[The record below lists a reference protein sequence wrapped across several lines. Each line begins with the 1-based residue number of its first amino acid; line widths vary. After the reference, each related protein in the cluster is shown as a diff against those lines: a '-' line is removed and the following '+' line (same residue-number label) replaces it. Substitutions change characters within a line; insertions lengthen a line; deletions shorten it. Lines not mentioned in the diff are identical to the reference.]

1 MLSINLSELVL
12 TIISFFLLLF
22 LLNKFLY
29 TPVLK
34 FMRERQAR
42 IDAGLEKERAANAEA
57 AENEK
62 RIEDAK
68 TQRREEAKAI
78 LAKQRTD
85 DGRAH
90 EECAKQLLK
99 DSTKERQE
107 ARVRVEAM
115 AKDAKAKLDTEKD
128 ELANALAERLISK

>member
-90 EECAKQLLK
+90 EESAKQLLK
-99 DSTKERQE
+99 DSAKERQE

>member
-62 RIEDAK
+62 RVEDAK

-99 DSTKERQE
+99 DSAKERQE

-115 AKDAKAKLDTEKD
+115 AKAAKAKLDTEKD

>member
-90 EECAKQLLK
+90 EECAKRLLK
-99 DSTKERQE
+99 DSAKERQE
-107 ARVRVEAM
+107 ARVRIEAM

>member
-90 EECAKQLLK
+90 EECATQLLK
-99 DSTKERQE
+99 DSAKERQE

>member
-99 DSTKERQE
+99 DSAKERQE

-128 ELANALAERLISK
+128 ELANAIEERLISK

>member
-78 LAKQRTD
+78 LARSGRKPECVLRPWQRTPRQSSTRKRTNLQTPLQK
-85 DGRAH
+85 GSSANER
-90 EECAKQLLK
+90 ESEKQQK
-99 DSTKERQE
+99 GGGD
-107 ARVRVEAM
+107 
-115 AKDAKAKLDTEKD
+115 
-128 ELANALAERLISK
+128 

>member
-68 TQRREEAKAI
+68 TQHREEAKAI

-99 DSTKERQE
+99 DSAKERQE

>member
-62 RIEDAK
+62 RVEDAK

-99 DSTKERQE
+99 DSAKERQE

>member
-62 RIEDAK
+62 CIEDAK

-99 DSTKERQE
+99 DSAKERQE

>member
-90 EECAKQLLK
+90 EECEKQLLK
-99 DSTKERQE
+99 DSAKERQE

>member
-99 DSTKERQE
+99 DSAKERQE

-115 AKDAKAKLDTEKD
+115 AKDAKAKLNTEKD

>member
-90 EECAKQLLK
+90 EECAKQLLI
-99 DSTKERQE
+99 DSAKERQE

>member
-42 IDAGLEKERAANAEA
+42 IDAGLEKECAANAEA

-99 DSTKERQE
+99 DSAKERQE

>member
-99 DSTKERQE
+99 DSAKERQE

-115 AKDAKAKLDTEKD
+115 AKDAKANLDTEKD

>member
-42 IDAGLEKERAANAEA
+42 IDAGLEKERATNAEA

-99 DSTKERQE
+99 DSAKERQE

>member
-57 AENEK
+57 AENGK

-99 DSTKERQE
+99 DSAKERQE

>member
-42 IDAGLEKERAANAEA
+42 NDAGLEKERAANAEA

-99 DSTKERQE
+99 DSAKERQE

>member
-57 AENEK
+57 AENQK

-99 DSTKERQE
+99 DSAKERQE

>member
-12 TIISFFLLLF
+12 TIIIFFLLLF
-22 LLNKFLY
+22 MLNNFLY

-99 DSTKERQE
+99 DSAKERQE

>member
-99 DSTKERQE
+99 DSAKERQE

>member
-68 TQRREEAKAI
+68 TQRREEARAI

-99 DSTKERQE
+99 DSAKERQE

>member
-1 MLSINLSELVL
+1 
-12 TIISFFLLLF
+12 
-22 LLNKFLY
+22 
-29 TPVLK
+29 
-34 FMRERQAR
+34 MRERQAR

-99 DSTKERQE
+99 DSAKERQE

>member
-99 DSTKERQE
+99 DSAKERQE

-128 ELANALAERLISK
+128 ELANALAERLISN

>member
-34 FMRERQAR
+34 FMRERQAK

-99 DSTKERQE
+99 DSAKERQE

>member
-42 IDAGLEKERAANAEA
+42 IDAGLEKERAANAE
-57 AENEK
+57 E
-62 RIEDAK
+62 I
-68 TQRREEAKAI
+68 
-78 LAKQRTD
+78 
-85 DGRAH
+85 GRAS
-90 EECAKQLLK
+90 CR
-99 DSTKERQE
+99 ER
-107 ARVRVEAM
+107 V
-115 AKDAKAKLDTEKD
+115 
-128 ELANALAERLISK
+128 

>member
-42 IDAGLEKERAANAEA
+42 IDAGLEKERTANAEA

-99 DSTKERQE
+99 DSAKERQE

>member
-34 FMRERQAR
+34 FMRKRQAR

-99 DSTKERQE
+99 DSAKERQE

>member
-1 MLSINLSELVL
+1 MLRINLSELVL

-99 DSTKERQE
+99 DSAKERQE

>member
-99 DSTKERQE
+99 DSAKERQE

-115 AKDAKAKLDTEKD
+115 AKDAKAKRDTDKD

>member
-85 DGRAH
+85 DVRAH

-99 DSTKERQE
+99 DSAKERQE

>member
-34 FMRERQAR
+34 FMRERQTR

-99 DSTKERQE
+99 DSAKERQE

>member
-68 TQRREEAKAI
+68 TQRREEARAI

-99 DSTKERQE
+99 DSAKERQE

-115 AKDAKAKLDTEKD
+115 AKAAKAKLDTEKD

>member
-99 DSTKERQE
+99 DSAKERQE
-107 ARVRVEAM
+107 ARVRVETM

>member
-99 DSTKERQE
+99 DSAKERQE
-107 ARVRVEAM
+107 ARVHVEAM

>member
-99 DSTKERQE
+99 DSAKERQE

-115 AKDAKAKLDTEKD
+115 AKDAKARLDTEKD

>member
-85 DGRAH
+85 DGGAH

-99 DSTKERQE
+99 DSAKERQE

>member
-34 FMRERQAR
+34 FMCERQAR

-99 DSTKERQE
+99 DSAKERQE

>member
-90 EECAKQLLK
+90 EECAKQLLR
-99 DSTKERQE
+99 DSAKERQE

-115 AKDAKAKLDTEKD
+115 AKDAMAKLDTEKD

>member
-85 DGRAH
+85 DGRPWQRTPRQSSTRKRTNLQTPLQKGSSAN
-90 EECAKQLLK
+90 ERESEKQQK
-99 DSTKERQE
+99 GGGD
-107 ARVRVEAM
+107 
-115 AKDAKAKLDTEKD
+115 
-128 ELANALAERLISK
+128 